1 LEFDKNFKGL
11 YNAVV
16 SKGIVGMDISQNKS
30 LGELTTSKVE
40 EMTNK
45 EEEEKLKIELERR
58 KQAGDVKAQA
68 ERVTKE
74 TIDKVTKEVQPVNVD
89 GA

>member
-1 LEFDKNFKGL
+1 
-11 YNAVV
+11 
-16 SKGIVGMDISQNKS
+16 MDISQNKS

-40 EMTNK
+40 EMTDK
-45 EEEEKLKIELERR
+45 EEEERLRVELERR

-68 ERVTKE
+68 EKVTKE
-74 TIDKVTKEVQPVNVD
+74 TIDKVAKEVQPVNVD